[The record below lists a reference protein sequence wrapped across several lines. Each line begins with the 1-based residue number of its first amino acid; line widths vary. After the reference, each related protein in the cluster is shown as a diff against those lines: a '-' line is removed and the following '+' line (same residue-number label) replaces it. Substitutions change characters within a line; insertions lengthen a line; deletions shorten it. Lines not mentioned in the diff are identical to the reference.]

1 MHKKFGKN
9 RAYGSGIRRYLR
21 GQTDRQT
28 DRQTTT
34 QTDRLITILCN
45 RFRGRSN
52 NKHYSWWSK
61 RGLGSIWWNRSQY
74 DCGRCCRR
82 FETTPPPYKPWFFYG
97 YPASWDIV

>member
-1 MHKKFGKN
+1 MRPLVNVPEEDRTTDIDIMHKKFGKN

-52 NKHYSWWSK
+52 NKHYSW
-61 RGLGSIWWNRSQY
+61 
-74 DCGRCCRR
+74 
-82 FETTPPPYKPWFFYG
+82 
-97 YPASWDIV
+97 